1 MLNLSPTLLCIEVIL
16 LKKALEILLGETL
29 KHSFSPQIH
38 AAFGIPDY
46 EIAELS
52 KEELDIL
59 LRQKTFQG
67 VNVTIPYK
75 EAVIPY
81 CVQDDVSKTIGSVN
95 TIVNRDGTLYAYN
108 TDCLG
113 FLYMTNVAGISFT
126 GKKVAIL
133 GSGGTAKTAV
143 YVAREEQASEIV
155 VVSRSRNQ
163 ISEVFKEVETADYFH
178 PELFADAQI
187 IVNTT
192 PLGMYPNVDTKAL
205 DLSSFAKAEAVVDVV
220 YNPLRTKLTLQA
232 QALGLKC
239 TNGLPMLVAQAYF
252 AQRYFKGE
260 EPKVKDDDENLL
272 QTVISAIEKQ
282 VRNVVLIGM
291 PGSGKSTIGK
301 LLAERLGCAF
311 VDSDEAFTRKE
322 GITPENYILTHGE
335 AAFRDAE
342 SAVIKE
348 LTKEKSQVIATGGGS
363 VLREENRLAMRQNGV
378 IVYLE
383 RELCKLATD
392 NRPLS
397 SDMDK
402 LNKLY
407 ETRHPIYVNLA
418 DVSVEVKEGDVQA
431 MAQEVLF
438 LLESL

>member
-1 MLNLSPTLLCIEVIL
+1 MRYG
-16 LKKALEILLGETL
+16 LLGETL

-113 FLYMTNVAGISFT
+113 FLYMTNAAGISFT

-163 ISEVFKEVETADYFH
+163 ISEVFKEVETADYSH

-192 PLGMYPNVDTKAL
+192 PLGMYPNVDTKAV

-260 EPKVKDDDENLL
+260 EPKVKDGDENLL

-311 VDSDEAFTRKE
+311 VDSDEVFTRKE

-342 SAVIKE
+342 STVIKE

-363 VLREENRLAMRQNGV
+363 ILREENRLAMRQNGV

-431 MAQEVLF
+431 MSQEVLS

>member
-1 MLNLSPTLLCIEVIL
+1 MRYG
-16 LKKALEILLGETL
+16 LLGETL

-38 AAFGIPDY
+38 AAFGISDY

-113 FLYMTNVAGISFT
+113 FLYMTNAAGISFT

-163 ISEVFKEVETADYFH
+163 ISEVFKEVETADYSH

-192 PLGMYPNVDTKAL
+192 PLGMYPNVDTKAV

-260 EPKVKDDDENLL
+260 EPKVKDGDANLL

-363 VLREENRLAMRQNGV
+363 ILREENRLAMRQNGV

-397 SDMDK
+397 SDIDK

-407 ETRHPIYVNLA
+407 ETRHSIYVNLA

-431 MAQEVLF
+431 MAQEVF
-438 LLESL
+438 SLLESL